1 MEDEKRM
8 KKVKHGKKQ
17 VITVNIYIVFSN
29 RQVKTVA
36 KGIMLNPA
44 ANFCLTSVLLSL
56 AHCNG
61 SLPLCLTSGVREF
74 S

>member
-29 RQVKTVA
+29 RQVNTVA
-36 KGIMLNPA
+36 KGIMLAQPYRK
-44 ANFCLTSVLLSL
+44 F
-56 AHCNG
+56 
-61 SLPLCLTSGVREF
+61 LPDQRFAFPRAL
-74 S
+74 